1 MRMREGNST
10 RPRTDSSF
18 VCDCTYLDAAP
29 CHDGQNIKRT
39 RPLTTSPAST
49 DGSIACDGHIAIY
62 SHTMPQL
69 YSHRAQA
76 HWQIHASTDP
86 CIIVSIAMLLRAM
99 LPKKSSACAHSPPT
113 SQELTAALYV
123 IVYIWMLLRAMTAK
137 TSSARD
143 HSRPLPQA
151 LSVGCLLINNN
162 LDGSE

>member
-1 MRMREGNST
+1 MAW
-10 RPRTDSSF
+10 
-18 VCDCTYLDAAP
+18 LA
-29 CHDGQNIKRT
+29 CHALPWARIKRT
-39 RPLTTSPAST
+39 RPLTTSPTST
-49 DGSIACDGHIAIY
+49 DGSIAYDGHIAIY
-62 SHTMPQL
+62 SHTMPKL

-151 LSVGCLLINNN
+151 LTATLHMMVI
-162 LDGSE
+162 